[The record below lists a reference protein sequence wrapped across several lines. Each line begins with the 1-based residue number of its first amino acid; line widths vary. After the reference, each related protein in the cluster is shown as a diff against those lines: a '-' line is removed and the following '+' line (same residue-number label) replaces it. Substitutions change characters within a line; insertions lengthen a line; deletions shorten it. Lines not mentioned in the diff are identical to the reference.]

1 MSEIRLTGVEEF
13 ELGRRAARSLA
24 APREALRARVV
35 LLAADGADDAEIA
48 RRLRCSA
55 RTALRWRRRF
65 AQERLAGLEERK
77 GAPRTQPVR
86 PRRREHAVA
95 VAA

>member
-13 ELGRRAARSLA
+13 ELRRRVASAP

-48 RRLRCSA
+48 RRLRCAAS
-55 RTALRWRRRF
+55 TALRWRRRF
-65 AQERLAGLEERK
+65 ARHGLAGLEER
-77 GAPRTQPVR
+77 RTPTVSR
-86 PRRREHAVA
+86 PRAASARRERVL
-95 VAA
+95 AAG